1 MKSMIFK
8 TQGCS
13 FSLPPSKEEK
23 AASEAN
29 AKALLFARLSNARLQ
44 LDAMKQTDQMLAQA
58 ETINHG

>member
-1 MKSMIFK
+1 MNSMIFT

-13 FSLPPSKEEK
+13 FSLAPSKKEK
-23 AASEAN
+23 AADAAN
-29 AKALLFARLSNARLQ
+29 AKALLEQANNNARLQ